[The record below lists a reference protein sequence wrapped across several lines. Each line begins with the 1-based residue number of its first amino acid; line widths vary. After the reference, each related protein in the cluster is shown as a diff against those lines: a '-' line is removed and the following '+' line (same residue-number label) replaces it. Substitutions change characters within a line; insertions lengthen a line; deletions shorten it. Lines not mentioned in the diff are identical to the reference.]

1 MRSPYIATKTHHNYH
16 KLKKKKDSGEGQ
28 GSLACCSLCGHKE
41 LDLISRLNNIHL
53 KSESGSNVKN
63 ATERNK
69 KKEFSLEVLRIA
81 QANSV
86 IKA

>member
-1 MRSPYIATKTHHNYH
+1 MVGWHHRFKGH
-16 KLKKKKDSGEGQ
+16 ELGQTLGDGEGQ
-28 GSLACCSLCGHKE
+28 GSLACCSLWGHKE